1 MSSKI
6 SFKTYQ
12 PYVKQYNVPKKI
24 DIKENPI
31 LNPITKEKKND
42 EKKIEEKK
50 NEQINNNTNSVMN
63 TTHKSLHEIYNDIDE
78 LNQYLIQNAPD
89 FYEKFELLEFK
100 KCGSAGSVL
109 KAQTKLKSRNIH
121 AKPKIIAL
129 KFLFNGKEGNKSKSK
144 KEINHQE
151 IMAHGTLKHKNIPQ
165 IYGYY
170 KIGDNSC
177 IAMEYSHYGDLEN
190 FKKKVIKRAPLSE
203 SLICYI
209 LGGLVEA
216 VYYIHTH
223 NKIIHMDIKQQN
235 IVIDDYLNIKLTD
248 YSISINYKN
257 LKYIT
262 LPMIGTCYYMSPEV
276 LNKETIPVSYASKI
290 DVYSIGVLLYLLAF
304 CHYPFKLR
312 DVDNK
317 NYPQILKNIQQYDL
331 EFPSDMENSKPFLN
345 LLSNCLNKDI
355 KKRYDIYQ
363 LMNDPFVKG
372 YQIILNEKEK
382 LYNAGKFVIDLM
394 VDNILNFNQYIKT
407 LENDNTNFFP

>member
-1 MSSKI
+1 MATKI
-6 SFKTYQ
+6 SFKITR
-12 PYVKQYNVPKKI
+12 PNVKQEIIPKKI
-24 DIKENPI
+24 EIKENPI
-31 LNPITKEKKND
+31 QNPITKEKKF
-42 EKKIEEKK
+42 EEIRK
-50 NEQINNNTNSVMN
+50 EQINNNTNSVMS
-63 TTHKSLHEIYNDIDE
+63 TTPKSLNEIYNDIDE
-78 LNQYLIQNAPD
+78 LNKYLIEKAPE

-109 KAQTKLKSRNIH
+109 KAQTKIKAQNSK
-121 AKPKIIAL
+121 AKPKIVAL
-129 KFLFNGKEGNKSKSK
+129 KFLFNGKEGKAK

-151 IMAHGTLKHKNIPQ
+151 IIAHGSLKHKNIPQ

-209 LGGLVEA
+209 LGGLAEA

-235 IVIDDYLNIKLTD
+235 IVIDDYLNVKLTD
-248 YSISINYKN
+248 YSISINYRN
-257 LKYIT
+257 LKNIS

-276 LNKETIPVSYASKI
+276 LKKETIPANYASKI

-304 CHYPFKLR
+304 CDYPFKLKE
-312 DVDNK
+312 VDNK
-317 NYPQILKNIQQYDL
+317 NYAQILKNIQQYDL
-331 EFPSDMENSKPFLN
+331 EFPTDMENSKPFLN
-345 LLSNCLNKDI
+345 LLRNCLNKDI

-394 VDNILNFNQYIKT
+394 VDNILNFNQYLKT
-407 LENDNTNFFP
+407 IENNTNFFP

>member
-1 MSSKI
+1 MATKI
-6 SFKTYQ
+6 SFKITR
-12 PYVKQYNVPKKI
+12 PNVKQEIIPKKI
-24 DIKENPI
+24 EIKENPI
-31 LNPITKEKKND
+31 QNPITKEKKF
-42 EKKIEEKK
+42 EEIKK
-50 NEQINNNTNSVMN
+50 EQINNNTNSVMS
-63 TTHKSLHEIYNDIDE
+63 TTPKSLNEIYNDIGE
-78 LNQYLIQNAPD
+78 LNKYLIEKAPE

-109 KAQTKLKSRNIH
+109 KAQTKIKAQNSK
-121 AKPKIIAL
+121 AKPKIVAL
-129 KFLFNGKEGNKSKSK
+129 KFLFNVKEGKAK

-151 IMAHGTLKHKNIPQ
+151 IIAHGSLKHKNIPQ

-209 LGGLVEA
+209 LGGLAEA

-248 YSISINYKN
+248 YSISINYRN
-257 LKYIT
+257 LKNIS

-276 LNKETIPVSYASKI
+276 LKKETIPANYASKI

-304 CHYPFKLR
+304 CDYPFKLKE
-312 DVDNK
+312 VDNK
-317 NYPQILKNIQQYDL
+317 NYAQILKNIQQYDL
-331 EFPSDMENSKPFLN
+331 EFPTDMENSKPFLN
-345 LLSNCLNKDI
+345 LLRNCLNKDI

-394 VDNILNFNQYIKT
+394 VDNILNFNQYLKT
-407 LENDNTNFFP
+407 IENNTNFFP

>member
-1 MSSKI
+1 MATKI
-6 SFKTYQ
+6 SFKITRTN
-12 PYVKQYNVPKKI
+12 VKQEIIPKKI
-24 DIKENPI
+24 EIKENPI
-31 LNPITKEKKND
+31 QNPITKEKKF
-42 EKKIEEKK
+42 EEIRK
-50 NEQINNNTNSVMN
+50 EQINNNTNSVMS
-63 TTHKSLHEIYNDIDE
+63 TTPKSLNEIYNDIDE
-78 LNQYLIQNAPD
+78 LNKYLIEKAPE

-109 KAQTKLKSRNIH
+109 KAQTKIKAQNSK
-121 AKPKIIAL
+121 AKPKIVAL
-129 KFLFNGKEGNKSKSK
+129 KFLFNGKEGKAK

-151 IMAHGTLKHKNIPQ
+151 IIAHGSLKHKNIPQ

-209 LGGLVEA
+209 LGGLAEA

-235 IVIDDYLNIKLTD
+235 IVIDDYLNVKLTD
-248 YSISINYKN
+248 YSISINYRN
-257 LKYIT
+257 LKNIS

-276 LNKETIPVSYASKI
+276 LKKETIPANYASKI

-304 CHYPFKLR
+304 CDYPFKLKE
-312 DVDNK
+312 VDNK
-317 NYPQILKNIQQYDL
+317 NYAQILKNIQQYDL
-331 EFPSDMENSKPFLN
+331 EFPTDMENSKPFLN
-345 LLSNCLNKDI
+345 LLRNCLNKDI

-394 VDNILNFNQYIKT
+394 VDNILNFNQYLKT
-407 LENDNTNFFP
+407 IENNTNFFP

>member
-1 MSSKI
+1 MATKI
-6 SFKTYQ
+6 SFKITRTN
-12 PYVKQYNVPKKI
+12 VKQEIIPKKI
-24 DIKENPI
+24 EIKENPI
-31 LNPITKEKKND
+31 QNPITKEKKF
-42 EKKIEEKK
+42 EEIKK
-50 NEQINNNTNSVMN
+50 EQINNNTNSVMS
-63 TTHKSLHEIYNDIDE
+63 TTPKSLNEIYNDIGE
-78 LNQYLIQNAPD
+78 LNKYLIEKAPE

-109 KAQTKLKSRNIH
+109 KAQTKIKAQNSK
-121 AKPKIIAL
+121 AKPKIVAL
-129 KFLFNGKEGNKSKSK
+129 KFLFNVKEGKAK

-151 IMAHGTLKHKNIPQ
+151 IIAHGSLKHKNIPQ

-209 LGGLVEA
+209 LGGLAEA

-248 YSISINYKN
+248 YSISINYRN
-257 LKYIT
+257 LKNIS

-276 LNKETIPVSYASKI
+276 LKKETIPANYASKI

-304 CHYPFKLR
+304 CDYPFKLKE
-312 DVDNK
+312 VDNK
-317 NYPQILKNIQQYDL
+317 NYAQILKNIQQYDL
-331 EFPSDMENSKPFLN
+331 EFPTDMENSKPFLN
-345 LLSNCLNKDI
+345 LLRNCLNKDI

-394 VDNILNFNQYIKT
+394 VDNILNFNQYLKT
-407 LENDNTNFFP
+407 IENNTNFLP

>member
-1 MSSKI
+1 MATKI
-6 SFKTYQ
+6 SFKITRTN
-12 PYVKQYNVPKKI
+12 VKQEIIPKKI
-24 DIKENPI
+24 EIKENPI
-31 LNPITKEKKND
+31 QNPITKEKKF
-42 EKKIEEKK
+42 EEIKK
-50 NEQINNNTNSVMN
+50 EQINNNTNSVMS
-63 TTHKSLHEIYNDIDE
+63 TTPKSLNEIYNDIGE
-78 LNQYLIQNAPD
+78 LNKYLIEKAPE

-109 KAQTKLKSRNIH
+109 KAQTKIKAH
-121 AKPKIIAL
+121 L
-129 KFLFNGKEGNKSKSK
+129 KFLFNGKEGKAK

-151 IMAHGTLKHKNIPQ
+151 IIAHGSLKHKNIPQ

-209 LGGLVEA
+209 LGGLAEA

-235 IVIDDYLNIKLTD
+235 IVIDDYLNVKLTD
-248 YSISINYKN
+248 YSISINYRN
-257 LKYIT
+257 LKNIS

-276 LNKETIPVSYASKI
+276 LKKETIPANYASKI

-304 CHYPFKLR
+304 CDYPFKLKE
-312 DVDNK
+312 VDNK
-317 NYPQILKNIQQYDL
+317 NYAQILKNIQQYDL
-331 EFPSDMENSKPFLN
+331 EFPTDMENSKPFLN
-345 LLSNCLNKDI
+345 LLRNCLNKDI

-394 VDNILNFNQYIKT
+394 VDNILNFNQYLKT
-407 LENDNTNFFP
+407 IENNTNFFP

>member
-1 MSSKI
+1 MATKI
-6 SFKTYQ
+6 SFKITR
-12 PYVKQYNVPKKI
+12 PNVKQEIIPKKI
-24 DIKENPI
+24 EIKENPI
-31 LNPITKEKKND
+31 QNPITKEKKF
-42 EKKIEEKK
+42 EEIKK
-50 NEQINNNTNSVMN
+50 EQINNNTNSVMS
-63 TTHKSLHEIYNDIDE
+63 TTPKSLNEIYNDIGE
-78 LNQYLIQNAPD
+78 LNKYLIEKAPE

-109 KAQTKLKSRNIH
+109 KAQTKIKAQNSK
-121 AKPKIIAL
+121 AKPKIVAL
-129 KFLFNGKEGNKSKSK
+129 KFLFNGKEGKAK

-151 IMAHGTLKHKNIPQ
+151 IIAHGSLKHKNIPQ

-209 LGGLVEA
+209 LGGLAEA

-248 YSISINYKN
+248 YSISINYRN
-257 LKYIT
+257 LKNIS

-276 LNKETIPVSYASKI
+276 LKKETIPANYASKI

-304 CHYPFKLR
+304 CDYPFKLKE
-312 DVDNK
+312 VDNK
-317 NYPQILKNIQQYDL
+317 NYAQILKNIQQYDL
-331 EFPSDMENSKPFLN
+331 EFPTDMENSKPFLN
-345 LLSNCLNKDI
+345 LLRNCLNKDI

-394 VDNILNFNQYIKT
+394 VDNILNFNQYLKT
-407 LENDNTNFFP
+407 IENNTNFFP

>member
-1 MSSKI
+1 MATKI
-6 SFKTYQ
+6 SFKITR
-12 PYVKQYNVPKKI
+12 PNVKQEIIPKKI
-24 DIKENPI
+24 EIKENPI
-31 LNPITKEKKND
+31 QNPITKEKKF
-42 EKKIEEKK
+42 EEIKK
-50 NEQINNNTNSVMN
+50 EQINNNTNSVMS
-63 TTHKSLHEIYNDIDE
+63 TTSKSLNEIYNDIGE
-78 LNQYLIQNAPD
+78 LNKYLIEKAPE

-109 KAQTKLKSRNIH
+109 KAQTKIKAQNSK
-121 AKPKIIAL
+121 AKPKIVAL
-129 KFLFNGKEGNKSKSK
+129 KFLFNGKEGKAK

-151 IMAHGTLKHKNIPQ
+151 IIAHGSLKHKNIPQ

-209 LGGLVEA
+209 LGGLAEA

-248 YSISINYKN
+248 YSISINYRN
-257 LKYIT
+257 LKNIS

-276 LNKETIPVSYASKI
+276 LKKETIPANYASKI

-304 CHYPFKLR
+304 CDYPFKLKE
-312 DVDNK
+312 VDNK
-317 NYPQILKNIQQYDL
+317 NYAQILKNIQQYDL
-331 EFPSDMENSKPFLN
+331 EFPTDMENSKPFLN
-345 LLSNCLNKDI
+345 LLRNCLNKDI

-394 VDNILNFNQYIKT
+394 VDNILNFNQYLKT
-407 LENDNTNFFP
+407 IENNTNFFP

>member
-1 MSSKI
+1 MATKI
-6 SFKTYQ
+6 SFKITRTNF
-12 PYVKQYNVPKKI
+12 KQENIPKKI
-24 DIKENPI
+24 EIKENPI
-31 LNPITKEKKND
+31 QNPITKEKK
-42 EKKIEEKK
+42 IEEIKK
-50 NEQINNNTNSVMN
+50 EQINNNTNSVMS
-63 TTHKSLHEIYNDIDE
+63 TTPKSLNEIYNDIGE
-78 LNQYLIQNAPD
+78 LNKYLIEKAPE

-109 KAQTKLKSRNIH
+109 KAQTKIKAQNSK
-121 AKPKIIAL
+121 AKPKIVAL
-129 KFLFNGKEGNKSKSK
+129 KFLFNGKEGKAK

-151 IMAHGTLKHKNIPQ
+151 IIAHGSLKHKNIPQ

-209 LGGLVEA
+209 LGGLAEA

-248 YSISINYKN
+248 YSISINYRN
-257 LKYIT
+257 LKNIS

-276 LNKETIPVSYASKI
+276 LKKETIPANYASKI

-304 CHYPFKLR
+304 CDYPFKLKE
-312 DVDNK
+312 VDNK
-317 NYPQILKNIQQYDL
+317 NYAQILKNIQQYDL
-331 EFPSDMENSKPFLN
+331 EFPTDMENSKPFLN
-345 LLSNCLNKDI
+345 LLRNCLNKDI

-394 VDNILNFNQYIKT
+394 VDNILNFNQYLKT
-407 LENDNTNFFP
+407 IENNTNFFP

>member
-1 MSSKI
+1 MATKI
-6 SFKTYQ
+6 SFKITRTN
-12 PYVKQYNVPKKI
+12 VKQEIIPKKI
-24 DIKENPI
+24 EIKENPI
-31 LNPITKEKKND
+31 QNPITKEKKF
-42 EKKIEEKK
+42 EEIKK
-50 NEQINNNTNSVMN
+50 EQINNNTNSVMS
-63 TTHKSLHEIYNDIDE
+63 TTPKSLNEIYNDIGE
-78 LNQYLIQNAPD
+78 LNKYLIEKAPE

-109 KAQTKLKSRNIH
+109 KAQTKIKAQNSK
-121 AKPKIIAL
+121 AKPKIVAL
-129 KFLFNGKEGNKSKSK
+129 KFLFNGKEGKAK

-151 IMAHGTLKHKNIPQ
+151 IIAHGSLKHKNIPQ

-209 LGGLVEA
+209 LGGLAEA

-235 IVIDDYLNIKLTD
+235 IVIDDYLNVKLTD
-248 YSISINYKN
+248 YSISINYRN
-257 LKYIT
+257 LKNIS

-276 LNKETIPVSYASKI
+276 LKKETIPANYASKI

-304 CHYPFKLR
+304 CDYPFKLKE
-312 DVDNK
+312 VDNK
-317 NYPQILKNIQQYDL
+317 NYAQILKNIQQYDL
-331 EFPSDMENSKPFLN
+331 EFPTDMENSKPFLN
-345 LLSNCLNKDI
+345 LLRNCLNKDI

-394 VDNILNFNQYIKT
+394 VDNILNFNQYLKT
-407 LENDNTNFFP
+407 IENNTNFFP

>member
-1 MSSKI
+1 MATKI
-6 SFKTYQ
+6 SFKITRTNF
-12 PYVKQYNVPKKI
+12 KQENIPKKI
-24 DIKENPI
+24 EIKENPI
-31 LNPITKEKKND
+31 QNPITKEKKF
-42 EKKIEEKK
+42 EEIKK
-50 NEQINNNTNSVMN
+50 EQINNNTNSVMS
-63 TTHKSLHEIYNDIDE
+63 TTPKSLNEIYNDIGE
-78 LNQYLIQNAPD
+78 LNKYLIEKAPE

-109 KAQTKLKSRNIH
+109 KAQTKIKAQNSK
-121 AKPKIIAL
+121 AKPKIVAL
-129 KFLFNGKEGNKSKSK
+129 KFLFNGKEGKAK

-151 IMAHGTLKHKNIPQ
+151 IIAHGSLKHKNIPQ

-209 LGGLVEA
+209 LGGLAEA

-235 IVIDDYLNIKLTD
+235 IVIDDYLNVKLTD
-248 YSISINYKN
+248 YSISINYRN
-257 LKYIT
+257 LKNIS

-276 LNKETIPVSYASKI
+276 LKKETIPANYASKI

-304 CHYPFKLR
+304 CDYPFKLKE
-312 DVDNK
+312 VDNK
-317 NYPQILKNIQQYDL
+317 NYAQILKNIQQYDL
-331 EFPSDMENSKPFLN
+331 EFPTDMENSKPFLN
-345 LLSNCLNKDI
+345 LLRNCLNKDI

-394 VDNILNFNQYIKT
+394 VDNILNFNQYLKT
-407 LENDNTNFFP
+407 IENNTNFFP

>member
-1 MSSKI
+1 MATKI
-6 SFKTYQ
+6 SFKITRTN
-12 PYVKQYNVPKKI
+12 VKQEIIPKKI
-24 DIKENPI
+24 EIKENPI
-31 LNPITKEKKND
+31 QNPITKEKKF
-42 EKKIEEKK
+42 EEIRK
-50 NEQINNNTNSVMN
+50 EQINNNTNSVMS
-63 TTHKSLHEIYNDIDE
+63 TAPKSLNEIYNDIDE
-78 LNQYLIQNAPD
+78 LNKYLIEKAPE

-109 KAQTKLKSRNIH
+109 KAQTKIKAQNSK
-121 AKPKIIAL
+121 AKPKIVAL
-129 KFLFNGKEGNKSKSK
+129 KFLFNGKEGKAK

-151 IMAHGTLKHKNIPQ
+151 IIAHGSLKHKNIPQ

-209 LGGLVEA
+209 LGGLAEA

-248 YSISINYKN
+248 YSISINYRN
-257 LKYIT
+257 LKNIS

-276 LNKETIPVSYASKI
+276 LKKETIPANYASKI

-304 CHYPFKLR
+304 CDYPFKLKE
-312 DVDNK
+312 VDNK
-317 NYPQILKNIQQYDL
+317 NYAQILKNIQQYDL
-331 EFPSDMENSKPFLN
+331 EFPTDMENSKPFLN
-345 LLSNCLNKDI
+345 LLRNCLNKDI

-394 VDNILNFNQYIKT
+394 VDNILNFNQYLKT
-407 LENDNTNFFP
+407 IENNTNFFP

>member
-1 MSSKI
+1 MATKI
-6 SFKTYQ
+6 SFKITRTN
-12 PYVKQYNVPKKI
+12 VKQENIPKKI
-24 DIKENPI
+24 EIKENPI
-31 LNPITKEKKND
+31 QNPITKEKKF
-42 EKKIEEKK
+42 EEIKK
-50 NEQINNNTNSVMN
+50 EQINNNTNSVMS
-63 TTHKSLHEIYNDIDE
+63 TTPKSLNEIYNDIGE
-78 LNQYLIQNAPD
+78 LNKYLIEKAPE

-109 KAQTKLKSRNIH
+109 KAQTKIKAQNSK
-121 AKPKIIAL
+121 AKPKIVAL
-129 KFLFNGKEGNKSKSK
+129 KFLFNGKEGKAK

-151 IMAHGTLKHKNIPQ
+151 IIAHGSLKHKNIPQ

-209 LGGLVEA
+209 LGGLAEA

-235 IVIDDYLNIKLTD
+235 IVIDDYLNVKLTD
-248 YSISINYKN
+248 YSISINYRN
-257 LKYIT
+257 LKNIS

-276 LNKETIPVSYASKI
+276 LKKETIPANYASKI

-304 CHYPFKLR
+304 CDYPFKLKE
-312 DVDNK
+312 VDNK
-317 NYPQILKNIQQYDL
+317 NYAQILKNIQQYDL
-331 EFPSDMENSKPFLN
+331 DVPTDMENSKPFLN
-345 LLSNCLNKDI
+345 LLRNCLNKDI

-394 VDNILNFNQYIKT
+394 VDNILNFNQYLKT
-407 LENDNTNFFP
+407 IENNTNFFP

>member
-1 MSSKI
+1 MATKI
-6 SFKTYQ
+6 SFKITRTN
-12 PYVKQYNVPKKI
+12 VKQENIPKKI
-24 DIKENPI
+24 EIKENPI
-31 LNPITKEKKND
+31 QNPITKEKKF
-42 EKKIEEKK
+42 EEIKK
-50 NEQINNNTNSVMN
+50 EQINNNTNSVMS
-63 TTHKSLHEIYNDIDE
+63 TTPKSLNEIYNDIGE
-78 LNQYLIQNAPD
+78 LNKYLIEKAPE

-109 KAQTKLKSRNIH
+109 KAQTKIKAQNSK
-121 AKPKIIAL
+121 AKPKIVAL
-129 KFLFNGKEGNKSKSK
+129 KFLFNVKEGKAK

-151 IMAHGTLKHKNIPQ
+151 IIAHGSLKHKNIPQ

-209 LGGLVEA
+209 LGGLAEA

-248 YSISINYKN
+248 YSISINYRN
-257 LKYIT
+257 LKNIS

-276 LNKETIPVSYASKI
+276 LKKETIPANYASKI

-304 CHYPFKLR
+304 CDYPFKLKE
-312 DVDNK
+312 VDNK
-317 NYPQILKNIQQYDL
+317 NYAQILKNIQQYDL
-331 EFPSDMENSKPFLN
+331 EFPTDMENSKPFLN
-345 LLSNCLNKDI
+345 LLRNCLNKDI

-394 VDNILNFNQYIKT
+394 VDNILNFNQYLKT
-407 LENDNTNFFP
+407 IENNTNFFP

>member
-1 MSSKI
+1 MATKI
-6 SFKTYQ
+6 SFKITRTN
-12 PYVKQYNVPKKI
+12 VKQEIIPKKI
-24 DIKENPI
+24 EIKENPI
-31 LNPITKEKKND
+31 QNPITKEKKF
-42 EKKIEEKK
+42 EEIKK
-50 NEQINNNTNSVMN
+50 EQINNNTNSVMS
-63 TTHKSLHEIYNDIDE
+63 TTPKSLNEIYNDIGE
-78 LNQYLIQNAPD
+78 LNKYLIEKAPE

-109 KAQTKLKSRNIH
+109 KAQTKIKAQNSK
-121 AKPKIIAL
+121 AKPKIVAL
-129 KFLFNGKEGNKSKSK
+129 KFLFNGKEGKAK

-151 IMAHGTLKHKNIPQ
+151 IIAHGSLKHKNIPQ

-209 LGGLVEA
+209 LGGLAEA

-235 IVIDDYLNIKLTD
+235 IVIDDYLNVKLTD
-248 YSISINYKN
+248 YSISINYRN
-257 LKYIT
+257 LKNIS

-276 LNKETIPVSYASKI
+276 LKKETIPANYASKI

-304 CHYPFKLR
+304 CDYPFKLKE
-312 DVDNK
+312 VDNK
-317 NYPQILKNIQQYDL
+317 NYAQILKNIQQYDL
-331 EFPSDMENSKPFLN
+331 EFPTDMENSKPFLN
-345 LLSNCLNKDI
+345 LLRNCLNKDI

-394 VDNILNFNQYIKT
+394 VDNILNFNQYLKT
-407 LENDNTNFFP
+407 IENNNTNFFP

>member
-1 MSSKI
+1 MATKI
-6 SFKTYQ
+6 SFKITRTN
-12 PYVKQYNVPKKI
+12 VKQEIIPKKI
-24 DIKENPI
+24 EIKENPI
-31 LNPITKEKKND
+31 QNPITKEKK
-42 EKKIEEKK
+42 IEEIKK
-50 NEQINNNTNSVMN
+50 EQINNNTNSVMS
-63 TTHKSLHEIYNDIDE
+63 TAPKSLNEIYNDIGE
-78 LNQYLIQNAPD
+78 LNKYLIEKAPE

-109 KAQTKLKSRNIH
+109 KAQTKIKAQNSK
-121 AKPKIIAL
+121 AKPKIVAL
-129 KFLFNGKEGNKSKSK
+129 KFLFNGKEGKAK

-151 IMAHGTLKHKNIPQ
+151 IIAHGSLKHKNIPQ

-209 LGGLVEA
+209 LGGLAEA

-248 YSISINYKN
+248 YSISINYRN
-257 LKYIT
+257 LKNIS

-276 LNKETIPVSYASKI
+276 LKKETIPANYASKI

-304 CHYPFKLR
+304 CDYPFKLKE
-312 DVDNK
+312 VDNK
-317 NYPQILKNIQQYDL
+317 NYAQILKNIQQYDL
-331 EFPSDMENSKPFLN
+331 EFPTDMENSKPFLN
-345 LLSNCLNKDI
+345 LLRNCLNKDI

-394 VDNILNFNQYIKT
+394 VDNILNFNQYLKT
-407 LENDNTNFFP
+407 IENNTNFFP

>member
-1 MSSKI
+1 MATKI
-6 SFKTYQ
+6 SFKITRTN
-12 PYVKQYNVPKKI
+12 VKQEIIPKKI
-24 DIKENPI
+24 EIKENPI
-31 LNPITKEKKND
+31 QNPITKEKKF
-42 EKKIEEKK
+42 EEIKK
-50 NEQINNNTNSVMN
+50 EQINNNTNSVMS
-63 TTHKSLHEIYNDIDE
+63 TSPKSLNEIYNDIGE
-78 LNQYLIQNAPD
+78 LNKYLIEKAPE

-109 KAQTKLKSRNIH
+109 KAQTKIKAQNSK
-121 AKPKIIAL
+121 AKPKIVAL
-129 KFLFNGKEGNKSKSK
+129 KFLFNGKEGKAK

-151 IMAHGTLKHKNIPQ
+151 IIAHGSLKHKNIPQ

-209 LGGLVEA
+209 LGGLAEA

-248 YSISINYKN
+248 YSISINYRN
-257 LKYIT
+257 LKNIS

-276 LNKETIPVSYASKI
+276 LKKETIPANYASKI

-304 CHYPFKLR
+304 CDYPFKLKE
-312 DVDNK
+312 VDNK
-317 NYPQILKNIQQYDL
+317 NYAQILKNIQQYDL
-331 EFPSDMENSKPFLN
+331 EFPTDMENSKPFLN
-345 LLSNCLNKDI
+345 LLRNCLSKDI

-394 VDNILNFNQYIKT
+394 VDNILNFNQYLKT
-407 LENDNTNFFP
+407 IENNTNFFP

>member
-1 MSSKI
+1 MSYKNL
-6 SFKTYQ
+6 FKVTGPTLKPQ
-12 PYVKQYNVPKKI
+12 IVPKKEELI
-24 DIKENPI
+24 ENLKPNPI
-31 LNPITKEKKND
+31 SNENKNQEVKK
-42 EKKIEEKK
+42 
-50 NEQINNNTNSVMN
+50 EQINNNTNSVLN
-63 TTHKSLHEIYNDIDE
+63 TTPKSLHEIYNNIDE
-78 LNQYLIQNAPD
+78 LNEYLKQKAPE

-100 KCGSAGSVL
+100 KSGSAGSVL
-109 KAQTKLKSRNIH
+109 KAQTKLKTNNKN
-121 AKPKIIAL
+121 AKPKTVAIKI
-129 KFLFNGKEGNKSKSK
+129 LFNGKEGNKK

-151 IMAHGTLKHKNIPQ
+151 IMVHGSLKQKNIPQ

-170 KIGDNSC
+170 KIGDNSA
-177 IAMEYSHYGDLEN
+177 IAMEFSHYGDLEN
-190 FKKKVIKRAPLSE
+190 FKKKIIKRAPLSE

-209 LGGLVEA
+209 LGGLAEA

-235 IVIDDYLNIKLTD
+235 IVVDDYLNIKLTD
-248 YSISINYKN
+248 YSISINYRN
-257 LKYIT
+257 MKYIK

-276 LNKETIPVSYASKI
+276 LRKDTIPANCASKI

-304 CHYPFKLR
+304 CDYPYKLK

-317 NYPQILKNIQQYDL
+317 NYSQILKNIQQYEL
-331 EFPSDMENSKPFLN
+331 EFPSDSDNSKPFLN
-345 LLSNCLNKDI
+345 LIKNCLNKDI

-394 VDNILNFNQYIKT
+394 VDNIINFNEYLKT
-407 LENDNTNFFP
+407 IEKNNKNFFL

>member
-1 MSSKI
+1 MATKI
-6 SFKTYQ
+6 SFKITRTNF
-12 PYVKQYNVPKKI
+12 KQENIPKKI
-24 DIKENPI
+24 EIKENPI
-31 LNPITKEKKND
+31 QNPITKEKK
-42 EKKIEEKK
+42 IEEIKK
-50 NEQINNNTNSVMN
+50 EQINNNTNSVMS
-63 TTHKSLHEIYNDIDE
+63 TTPKSLNEIYNDIGE
-78 LNQYLIQNAPD
+78 LNKYLIEKAPE

-109 KAQTKLKSRNIH
+109 KAQTKIKAQNSK
-121 AKPKIIAL
+121 AKPKIVAL
-129 KFLFNGKEGNKSKSK
+129 KFLFNVKEGKAK

-151 IMAHGTLKHKNIPQ
+151 IIAHGSLKHKNIPQ

-209 LGGLVEA
+209 LGGLAEA

-248 YSISINYKN
+248 YSISINYRN
-257 LKYIT
+257 LKNIS

-276 LNKETIPVSYASKI
+276 LKKETIPANYASKI

-304 CHYPFKLR
+304 CDYPFKLKE
-312 DVDNK
+312 VDNK
-317 NYPQILKNIQQYDL
+317 NYAQILKNIQQYDL
-331 EFPSDMENSKPFLN
+331 EFPTDMENSKPFLN
-345 LLSNCLNKDI
+345 LLRNCLNKDI

-394 VDNILNFNQYIKT
+394 VDNILNFNQYLKT
-407 LENDNTNFFP
+407 IENNTNFFP

>member
-1 MSSKI
+1 MATKI
-6 SFKTYQ
+6 SFKITR
-12 PYVKQYNVPKKI
+12 PNVKQEIIPKKI
-24 DIKENPI
+24 EIKENPI
-31 LNPITKEKKND
+31 QNPITKEKKF
-42 EKKIEEKK
+42 EEIKK
-50 NEQINNNTNSVMN
+50 EQINNNTNSVMS
-63 TTHKSLHEIYNDIDE
+63 TTPKSLNEIYNDIDE
-78 LNQYLIQNAPD
+78 LNKYLIEKAPE

-109 KAQTKLKSRNIH
+109 KAQTKLKVQNRK
-121 AKPKIIAL
+121 AKPKIVAL
-129 KFLFNGKEGNKSKSK
+129 KFLFNGKEGNKSK

-151 IMAHGTLKHKNIPQ
+151 IMVHGSLKHKNIPQ

-209 LGGLVEA
+209 LGGLAEA

-248 YSISINYKN
+248 YSISINYRN
-257 LKYIT
+257 LKNIP

-276 LNKETIPVSYASKI
+276 LRKETIPVNYASKI

-304 CHYPFKLR
+304 CDYPFKLKE
-312 DVDNK
+312 VDNK
-317 NYPQILKNIQQYDL
+317 NYAQILKNIQQYDL
-331 EFPSDMENSKPFLN
+331 EFPTDMENSKPFLN
-345 LLSNCLNKDI
+345 LLRNCLNKDI

-394 VDNILNFNQYIKT
+394 VDNILNFNQYLKT
-407 LENDNTNFFP
+407 IENNNTNFFP

>member
-1 MSSKI
+1 MATKI
-6 SFKTYQ
+6 SFKITR
-12 PYVKQYNVPKKI
+12 PNVKQEIIPKKI
-24 DIKENPI
+24 EIKENPI
-31 LNPITKEKKND
+31 QNPITKEKKF
-42 EKKIEEKK
+42 EEIKK
-50 NEQINNNTNSVMN
+50 EQINNNTNSVMS
-63 TTHKSLHEIYNDIDE
+63 TAPKSLNEIYNDIGE
-78 LNQYLIQNAPD
+78 LNKYLIEKAPE

-109 KAQTKLKSRNIH
+109 KAQTKIKAQNSK
-121 AKPKIIAL
+121 AKPKIVAL
-129 KFLFNGKEGNKSKSK
+129 KFLFNGKEGKAR

-151 IMAHGTLKHKNIPQ
+151 IIAHGSLKHKNIPQ

-209 LGGLVEA
+209 LGGLAEA

-248 YSISINYKN
+248 YSISINYRN
-257 LKYIT
+257 LKNIS

-276 LNKETIPVSYASKI
+276 LKKETIPANYASKI

-304 CHYPFKLR
+304 CDYPFKLKE
-312 DVDNK
+312 VDNK
-317 NYPQILKNIQQYDL
+317 NYAQILKNIQQYDL
-331 EFPSDMENSKPFLN
+331 EFPTDMENSKPFLN
-345 LLSNCLNKDI
+345 LLRNCLNKDI

-394 VDNILNFNQYIKT
+394 VDNILNFNQYLKT
-407 LENDNTNFFP
+407 IENNTNFFP

>member
-1 MSSKI
+1 MATKI
-6 SFKTYQ
+6 SFKITRTN
-12 PYVKQYNVPKKI
+12 VKQENIPNKI
-24 DIKENPI
+24 EIKENPI
-31 LNPITKEKKND
+31 QNPITKEKKF
-42 EKKIEEKK
+42 EEIKK
-50 NEQINNNTNSVMN
+50 EQINNNTNSVMS
-63 TTHKSLHEIYNDIDE
+63 TTPKSLNEIYNDIGE
-78 LNQYLIQNAPD
+78 LNKYLIEKAPE

-109 KAQTKLKSRNIH
+109 KAQTKIKAQNSK
-121 AKPKIIAL
+121 AKPKIVAL
-129 KFLFNGKEGNKSKSK
+129 KFLFNGKEGKAK

-151 IMAHGTLKHKNIPQ
+151 IIAHGSLKHKNIPQ

-209 LGGLVEA
+209 LGGLAEA

-248 YSISINYKN
+248 YSISINYRN
-257 LKYIT
+257 LKNIS

-276 LNKETIPVSYASKI
+276 LKKETIPANYASKI

-304 CHYPFKLR
+304 CDYPFKLKE
-312 DVDNK
+312 VDNK
-317 NYPQILKNIQQYDL
+317 NYAQILKNIQQYDL
-331 EFPSDMENSKPFLN
+331 EFPTDMENSKPFLN
-345 LLSNCLNKDI
+345 LLRNCLNKDI

-394 VDNILNFNQYIKT
+394 VDNILNFNQYLKT
-407 LENDNTNFFP
+407 IENNTNFFP

>member
-1 MSSKI
+1 MATKI
-6 SFKTYQ
+6 SFKITRTN
-12 PYVKQYNVPKKI
+12 VKQEIIPKKI
-24 DIKENPI
+24 EIKENPI
-31 LNPITKEKKND
+31 QNPITKEKKF
-42 EKKIEEKK
+42 EEIKK
-50 NEQINNNTNSVMN
+50 EQINNNTNSVMS
-63 TTHKSLHEIYNDIDE
+63 TTPKSLNEIYNDIGE
-78 LNQYLIQNAPD
+78 LNKYLIEKAPE

-109 KAQTKLKSRNIH
+109 KAQTKIKAQNSK
-121 AKPKIIAL
+121 AKPKIVAL
-129 KFLFNGKEGNKSKSK
+129 KFLFNVKEGKAK

-151 IMAHGTLKHKNIPQ
+151 IIAHGSLKHKNIPQ

-209 LGGLVEA
+209 LGGLAEA

-235 IVIDDYLNIKLTD
+235 IVIDDYLNVKLTD
-248 YSISINYKN
+248 YSISINYRN
-257 LKYIT
+257 LKNIS

-276 LNKETIPVSYASKI
+276 LKKETIPANYASKI

-304 CHYPFKLR
+304 CDYPFKLKE
-312 DVDNK
+312 VDNK
-317 NYPQILKNIQQYDL
+317 NYAQILKNIQQYDL
-331 EFPSDMENSKPFLN
+331 EFPTDMENSKPFLN
-345 LLSNCLNKDI
+345 LLRNCLNKDI

-394 VDNILNFNQYIKT
+394 VDNILNFNQYLKT
-407 LENDNTNFFP
+407 IENNTNFFP

>member
-1 MSSKI
+1 MATKI
-6 SFKTYQ
+6 SFKITR
-12 PYVKQYNVPKKI
+12 PNVKQEIIRTKI
-24 DIKENPI
+24 EIKENPI
-31 LNPITKEKKND
+31 QNPITKEKKF
-42 EKKIEEKK
+42 EEIKK
-50 NEQINNNTNSVMN
+50 EQINNNTNSVMS
-63 TTHKSLHEIYNDIDE
+63 TAPKSLNEIYNDIGE
-78 LNQYLIQNAPD
+78 LNKYLIEKAPE

-109 KAQTKLKSRNIH
+109 KAQTKIKAQNSK
-121 AKPKIIAL
+121 AKPKIVAL
-129 KFLFNGKEGNKSKSK
+129 KFLFNGKEGKAK

-151 IMAHGTLKHKNIPQ
+151 IIAHGSLKHKNIPQ

-209 LGGLVEA
+209 LGGLAEA

-248 YSISINYKN
+248 YSISINYRN
-257 LKYIT
+257 LKNIS

-276 LNKETIPVSYASKI
+276 LKKETIPANYASKI

-304 CHYPFKLR
+304 CDYPFKLKE
-312 DVDNK
+312 VDNK
-317 NYPQILKNIQQYDL
+317 NYAQILKNIQQYDL
-331 EFPSDMENSKPFLN
+331 EFPTDMENSKPFLN
-345 LLSNCLNKDI
+345 LLRNCLNKDI

-394 VDNILNFNQYIKT
+394 VDNILNFNQYLKT
-407 LENDNTNFFP
+407 IENNTNFFP

>member
-1 MSSKI
+1 MATKI
-6 SFKTYQ
+6 SFKITRTN
-12 PYVKQYNVPKKI
+12 VKQEIIPKKI
-24 DIKENPI
+24 EIKENPI
-31 LNPITKEKKND
+31 QNPITKEKKF
-42 EKKIEEKK
+42 EEIKK
-50 NEQINNNTNSVMN
+50 EQINNNTNSVMS
-63 TTHKSLHEIYNDIDE
+63 TTSKSLNEIYNDIDE
-78 LNQYLIQNAPD
+78 LNKYLIEKAPE

-109 KAQTKLKSRNIH
+109 KAQTKIKAQNSK
-121 AKPKIIAL
+121 AKPKIVAL
-129 KFLFNGKEGNKSKSK
+129 KFLFNGKEGKAK

-151 IMAHGTLKHKNIPQ
+151 IIAHGSLKHKNIPQ

-209 LGGLVEA
+209 LGGLAEA

-248 YSISINYKN
+248 YSISINYRN
-257 LKYIT
+257 LKNIS

-276 LNKETIPVSYASKI
+276 LKKETIPANYASKI

-304 CHYPFKLR
+304 CDYPFKLKE
-312 DVDNK
+312 VDNK
-317 NYPQILKNIQQYDL
+317 NYAQILKNIQQYDL
-331 EFPSDMENSKPFLN
+331 EFPTDMENSKPFLN
-345 LLSNCLNKDI
+345 LLRNCLNKDI

-394 VDNILNFNQYIKT
+394 VDNILNFNQYLKT
-407 LENDNTNFFP
+407 IENNTNFFP

>member
-1 MSSKI
+1 MATKI
-6 SFKTYQ
+6 SFKITRTN
-12 PYVKQYNVPKKI
+12 VKQEIIPKKI
-24 DIKENPI
+24 EIKENPI
-31 LNPITKEKKND
+31 QNPITKEKKF
-42 EKKIEEKK
+42 EEIKK
-50 NEQINNNTNSVMN
+50 EQINNNTNSVMS
-63 TTHKSLHEIYNDIDE
+63 TTPKSLNEIYNDIGE
-78 LNQYLIQNAPD
+78 LNKYLIEKAPE

-109 KAQTKLKSRNIH
+109 KAQTKIKAQNSK
-121 AKPKIIAL
+121 AKPKIVAL
-129 KFLFNGKEGNKSKSK
+129 KFLFNGKEGKAK

-151 IMAHGTLKHKNIPQ
+151 IIAHGSLKHKNIPQ

-209 LGGLVEA
+209 LGGLAEA

-248 YSISINYKN
+248 YSISINYRN
-257 LKYIT
+257 LKNIS

-276 LNKETIPVSYASKI
+276 LKKETIPANYASKI

-304 CHYPFKLR
+304 CDYPFKLKE
-312 DVDNK
+312 VDNK
-317 NYPQILKNIQQYDL
+317 NYAQILKNIQQYDL
-331 EFPSDMENSKPFLN
+331 EFPTDMENSKPFLN
-345 LLSNCLNKDI
+345 LLRNCLSKDI

-394 VDNILNFNQYIKT
+394 VDNILNFNQYLKT
-407 LENDNTNFFP
+407 IENNTNFFP

>member
-1 MSSKI
+1 MATKI
-6 SFKTYQ
+6 SFKITRTN
-12 PYVKQYNVPKKI
+12 VKQEIIPKKI
-24 DIKENPI
+24 EIKENPI
-31 LNPITKEKKND
+31 QNPITKEKKF
-42 EKKIEEKK
+42 EEIKK
-50 NEQINNNTNSVMN
+50 EQINNNTNSVMS
-63 TTHKSLHEIYNDIDE
+63 TTPKSLNEIYNDIGE
-78 LNQYLIQNAPD
+78 LNKYLIEKAPE

-109 KAQTKLKSRNIH
+109 KAQTKIKAQNSK
-121 AKPKIIAL
+121 AKPKIVAL
-129 KFLFNGKEGNKSKSK
+129 KFLFNGKEGKAK

-151 IMAHGTLKHKNIPQ
+151 IIAHGSLKHKNIPQ

-209 LGGLVEA
+209 LGGLAEA

-248 YSISINYKN
+248 YSISINYRN
-257 LKYIT
+257 LKNIS
-262 LPMIGTCYYMSPEV
+262 LPMIGKCYYMSPEV
-276 LNKETIPVSYASKI
+276 LKKETIPANYASKI

-304 CHYPFKLR
+304 CDYPFKLKE
-312 DVDNK
+312 VDNK
-317 NYPQILKNIQQYDL
+317 NYAQILKNIQQYDL
-331 EFPSDMENSKPFLN
+331 EFPTDMENSKPFLN
-345 LLSNCLNKDI
+345 LLRNCLNKDI

-394 VDNILNFNQYIKT
+394 VDNILNFNQYLKT
-407 LENDNTNFFP
+407 IENNTNFFP

>member
-1 MSSKI
+1 MATKI
-6 SFKTYQ
+6 SFKITRTNF
-12 PYVKQYNVPKKI
+12 KQENIPKKI
-24 DIKENPI
+24 EIKENPI
-31 LNPITKEKKND
+31 QNPITKEKKF
-42 EKKIEEKK
+42 EEIKK
-50 NEQINNNTNSVMN
+50 EQINNNTNSVMS
-63 TTHKSLHEIYNDIDE
+63 TTPKSLNEIYNDIDE
-78 LNQYLIQNAPD
+78 LNKYLIEKAPE

-109 KAQTKLKSRNIH
+109 KAQTKIKAQNSK
-121 AKPKIIAL
+121 AKPKIVAL
-129 KFLFNGKEGNKSKSK
+129 KFLFNGKEGKAK

-151 IMAHGTLKHKNIPQ
+151 IIAHGSLKHKNIPQ

-209 LGGLVEA
+209 LGGLAEA

-248 YSISINYKN
+248 YSISINYRN
-257 LKYIT
+257 LKNIS

-276 LNKETIPVSYASKI
+276 LKKETIPANYASKI

-304 CHYPFKLR
+304 CDYPFKLKE
-312 DVDNK
+312 VDNK
-317 NYPQILKNIQQYDL
+317 NYAQILKNIQQYDL
-331 EFPSDMENSKPFLN
+331 EFPTDMENSKPFLN
-345 LLSNCLNKDI
+345 LLRNCLNKDI

-394 VDNILNFNQYIKT
+394 VDNILNFNQYLKT
-407 LENDNTNFFP
+407 IENNTNFFP

>member
-1 MSSKI
+1 MATKI
-6 SFKTYQ
+6 SFKITRTNF
-12 PYVKQYNVPKKI
+12 KQENIPKKI
-24 DIKENPI
+24 EIKENPI
-31 LNPITKEKKND
+31 QNPITKEKKF
-42 EKKIEEKK
+42 EEIKK
-50 NEQINNNTNSVMN
+50 EQINNNTNSVMS
-63 TTHKSLHEIYNDIDE
+63 TTPKSLNEIYNDIGE
-78 LNQYLIQNAPD
+78 LNKYLIEKAPE

-109 KAQTKLKSRNIH
+109 KAQTKIKAQNSK
-121 AKPKIIAL
+121 AKPKIVAL
-129 KFLFNGKEGNKSKSK
+129 KFLFNGKEGKAK

-151 IMAHGTLKHKNIPQ
+151 IIAHGSLKHKNIPQ

-209 LGGLVEA
+209 LGGLAEA

-248 YSISINYKN
+248 YSISINYRN
-257 LKYIT
+257 LKNIS

-276 LNKETIPVSYASKI
+276 LKKETIPANYASKI

-304 CHYPFKLR
+304 CDYPFKLKE
-312 DVDNK
+312 VDNK
-317 NYPQILKNIQQYDL
+317 NYAQILKNIQQYDL
-331 EFPSDMENSKPFLN
+331 EFPTDMENSKPFLN
-345 LLSNCLNKDI
+345 LLRNCLNKDI

-394 VDNILNFNQYIKT
+394 VDNILNFNQYLKT
-407 LENDNTNFFP
+407 IENNTNFFP